1 MKGLRKGIVDVIILA
16 TCTIC
21 PQTTMRHIEWRRS
34 LWTGRLRMY
43 AIWAVEAKTTLW
55 NLVSA
60 QAHWWESVKRAEWD
74 LHQAGPEAYKE
85 CKASFPCDLQR

>member
-1 MKGLRKGIVDVIILA
+1 
-16 TCTIC
+16 
-21 PQTTMRHIEWRRS
+21 
-34 LWTGRLRMY
+34 MY
-43 AIWAVEAKTTLW
+43 AIWAAEAKTTLW

-60 QAHWWESVKRAEWD
+60 QANWWESVKRAEWD